1 MIFELI
7 VVVIIMSSDRSSDVT
22 DVSPLA
28 TPKEVNSSSFSK
40 HHHHHSST
48 RGHPPPAATATRLN
62 NNRWSNNTTSNKDA
76 DRIDTT
82 VFYDAL
88 SSEFTKKLGGGS
100 GSGNTSWKHG
110 TSLNQTIDLSSSS
123 YGPKLL
129 RLEAENQKLYE
140 RLLRESKK
148 SSSSSSSRGRRGGLD
163 RKSSSLTSS
172 FRLTSSA
179 LNRQREQQRIEKE
192 NQLILRRLLDVKP
205 SRDLQKEHQL
215 RDYER
220 NFGYLSLKM
229 LPVASASANSSFAPR
244 SSTAVGGAS
253 TTTTHRS
260 SSKRSSAKSSANNS
274 RISSAKST
282 GMRSAVT
289 FEDEYQH
296 HHHHGNHG
304 YHDDP
309 HDVLK
314 RTASLSRRPEWS
326 DRW

>member
-1 MIFELI
+1 
-7 VVVIIMSSDRSSDVT
+7 MSSDRSSDVT

-28 TPKEVNSSSFSK
+28 TPKEATSSSFSSK
-40 HHHHHSST
+40 HHHHHHSST
-48 RGHPPPAATATRLN
+48 RGHPPPAATATRP
-62 NNRWSNNTTSNKDA
+62 NNRWSNNPNSKDA

-88 SSEFTKKLGGGS
+88 SSEFTRKLGGGS
-100 GSGNTSWKHG
+100 GGSSSWKHG
-110 TSLNQTIDLSSSS
+110 GGGYTGSSLNQTIDLSSSS

-140 RLLRESKK
+140 RLLRDSKK
-148 SSSSSSSRGRRGGLD
+148 SSSSSSRGRRGGLD

-229 LPVASASANSSFAPR
+229 LPVASASASANSSFAPR
-244 SSTAVGGAS
+244 TSTAAGGAS
-253 TTTTHRS
+253 VTTTHRS

-289 FEDEYQH
+289 FEDDYHHQH
-296 HHHHGNHG
+296 GSHHGGG